1 MSEITLS
8 LTAKEAIAKASELDA
23 KAHLVSLENKERD
36 RVIKAN
42 EAKMKACLIA
52 FSLLV
57 STPLLYCSFTLVK
70 SLL

>member
-23 KAHLVSLENKERD
+23 RTHLIALENKERD

-42 EAKMKACLIA
+42 ENKMKACLIA